1 LAIRIKRKCLNAL
14 AEWISGSQG
23 TFKRNLDSLLRD
35 FEVRSLQAL
44 QWLVRFVITVVY
56 LVISKHNVSNEDE
69 IRARTEG
76 VTLMGRPLLLRQLV

>member
-14 AEWISGSQG
+14 AEWRSGSQG

-35 FEVRSLQAL
+35 LAVRSLPAL

>member
-35 FEVRSLQAL
+35 LAVRSLPAL

-76 VTLMGRPLLLRQLV
+76 VTLMGSLK